1 MATQESEAT
10 KATVSNG
17 EVKMNDISV
26 YISRPGEWVL
36 LICLRAVCVT
46 ANV

>member
-17 EVKMNDISV
+17 EVKMNDTSV
-26 YISRPGEWVL
+26 YISRPGEGVR
-36 LICLRAVCVT
+36 LICLRAACDT